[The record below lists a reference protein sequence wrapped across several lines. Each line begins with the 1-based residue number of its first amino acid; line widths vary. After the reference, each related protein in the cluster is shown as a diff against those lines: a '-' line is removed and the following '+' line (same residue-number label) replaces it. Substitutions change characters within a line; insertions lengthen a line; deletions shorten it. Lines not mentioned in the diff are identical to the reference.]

1 MRSYSVLTK
10 LQSYVLLIVCLPL
23 FVSIH
28 MKDYVRN
35 SFFAAESQIILSNVV
50 DSFTTIRPRVFSRK
64 PCCDWFM
71 IHWSKILPPA
81 GFRIKTKNG
90 VGFRTTSKLPSQ
102 D

>member
-1 MRSYSVLTK
+1 MRSCSVLTK
-10 LQSYVLLIVCLPL
+10 LQSYILLIVCFPL

-35 SFFAAESQIILSNVV
+35 SFFAAESQIIYSNVV

-64 PCCDWFM
+64 PCCDWF
-71 IHWSKILPPA
+71 KILPPA